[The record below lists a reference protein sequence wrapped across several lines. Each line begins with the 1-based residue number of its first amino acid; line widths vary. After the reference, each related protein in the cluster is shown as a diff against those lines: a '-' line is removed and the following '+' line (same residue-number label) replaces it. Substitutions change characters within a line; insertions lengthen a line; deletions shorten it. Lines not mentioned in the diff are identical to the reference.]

1 MFLQDE
7 IRIFVGMKKLVV
19 SLLLVLAGLSAFAQ
33 QIPAVSLQDGA
44 GKVVTTTSLID
55 HKTPFVIS
63 IWMTTCKPCLKELD
77 TLSEEMPDWDGGFPL
92 RIYAVSMDDSR
103 SQKRA
108 VAMAQGRDWEG
119 ISALFDVNADLRR
132 ALNVSSVPQVFVYD
146 KEGRLFYTHI
156 GYRPGDEQEILKQVR
171 QCYGK

>member
-1 MFLQDE
+1 
-7 IRIFVGMKKLVV
+7 MKKLVV
-19 SLLLVLAGLSAFAQ
+19 ILLLFVAVFAASGQ
-33 QIPAVSLQDGA
+33 QIPAVRLQDA
-44 GKVVTTTSLID
+44 SGKAVTTASLID

-77 TLSEEMPDWDGGFPL
+77 TISEEYPDWDASFPL

-119 ISALFDVNADLRR
+119 ITPLFDVNADLRR

-146 KEGRLFYTHI
+146 KEGNLFYTHI
-156 GYRPGDEQEILKQVR
+156 GYRPGDEQELLKQVKK
-171 QCYGK
+171 CYGR

>member
-1 MFLQDE
+1 
-7 IRIFVGMKKLVV
+7 MKKLVV
-19 SLLLVLAGLSAFAQ
+19 SLLIALSAWTAAGQ
-33 QIPAVSLQDGA
+33 PIPPVTLQDVA
-44 GKVVTTTSLID
+44 GKTVTTASLID
-55 HKTPFVIS
+55 HKTPFVVS

-77 TLSEEMPDWDGGFPL
+77 TLAEELPDWDGGFPL

-119 ISALFDVNADLRR
+119 ITALFDVNADLRR

-146 KEGRLFYTHI
+146 KEGKLFYTHI
-156 GYRPGDEQEILKQVR
+156 GYRPGDEQELLNQVR
-171 QCYGK
+171 QCFGK

>member
-1 MFLQDE
+1 MP
-7 IRIFVGMKKLVV
+7 MKKLVV
-19 SLLLVLAGLSAFAQ
+19 SLLSLLACLAAFGQ

-44 GKVVTTTSLID
+44 GKVVTTAALID
-55 HKTPFVIS
+55 HKTPFVVS

-77 TLSEEMPDWDGGFPL
+77 ILSEEFPDWDGGFPL

-108 VAMAQGRDWEG
+108 VAMAQGRDWDG
-119 ISALFDVNADLRR
+119 ITALFDVNADLRR

-146 KEGRLFYTHI
+146 KEGKLFYTHI
-156 GYRPGDEQEILKQVR
+156 GYRPGDEQELLNQVR

>member
-1 MFLQDE
+1 
-7 IRIFVGMKKLVV
+7 MKKLVV
-19 SLLLVLAGLSAFAQ
+19 SLLLALAGWTAFGQ
-33 QIPAVSLQDGA
+33 QIPGVSLQDGA
-44 GKVVTTTSLID
+44 GKVVTTASLID

-77 TLSEEMPDWDGGFPL
+77 TLSEEIPDFDGSFPL

-103 SQKRA
+103 SIQRA

-119 ISALFDVNADLRR
+119 ITALFDVNADLRR

-146 KEGRLFYTHI
+146 KEGKLFYTHI
-156 GYRPGDEQEILKQVR
+156 GYRPGDEQELLNQVR
-171 QCYGK
+171 KCYGK

>member
-1 MFLQDE
+1 
-7 IRIFVGMKKLVV
+7 MKKLAV
-19 SLLLVLAGLSAFAQ
+19 LFLLVWATLTASGQS
-33 QIPAVSLQDGA
+33 IPSVTLQDGA
-44 GKVVTTTSLID
+44 GKVVTTTSLVD
-55 HKTPFVIS
+55 GKTPFVIS

-77 TLSEEMPDWDGGFPL
+77 TLSEEFPDWDAAFPL

-119 ISALFDVNADLRR
+119 ITALFDVNADLRR

-146 KEGRLFYTHI
+146 KDGKLFYTHI
-156 GYRPGDEQEILKQVR
+156 GYRPGDEQELLNQVR
-171 QCYGK
+171 KCYGK

>member
-1 MFLQDE
+1 
-7 IRIFVGMKKLVV
+7 MKKLVAILFLFV
-19 SLLLVLAGLSAFAQ
+19 CVVAAWGQ
-33 QIPAVSLQDGA
+33 QIPAVQLQDA
-44 GKVVTTTSLID
+44 SGKAVTTASLVD

-77 TLSEEMPDWDGGFPL
+77 TISEEYPDWDASFPL

-119 ISALFDVNADLRR
+119 ITPLFDVNADLRR

-146 KEGRLFYTHI
+146 KEGNLFYTHI
-156 GYRPGDEQEILKQVR
+156 GYRPGDEQELLKQVKK
-171 QCYGK
+171 CYGR